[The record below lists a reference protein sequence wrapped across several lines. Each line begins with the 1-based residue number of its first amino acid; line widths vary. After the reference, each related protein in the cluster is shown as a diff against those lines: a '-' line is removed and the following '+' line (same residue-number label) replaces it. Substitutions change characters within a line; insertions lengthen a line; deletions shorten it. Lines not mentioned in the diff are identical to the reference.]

1 MKKLFRLYHLFFTA
15 WFCGLVLL
23 SGVCAAGFFP
33 SAASSG
39 ALSVSR
45 AVLPAAA
52 VTETEALRW
61 DTSDTDISKVD
72 ANRKLIA
79 FTFDDAP
86 DSTLKA
92 LTEVFEQFN
101 EQNPDCPASATFF
114 CNGIRI
120 DSGTFPLL
128 KKAYQAGF
136 ELGNHTDSHKN
147 LLRLSSEEIRKEIDA
162 VDKILQKI
170 DGKPVHLLR
179 VPYGNYNDKVR
190 REAQAP
196 LIDWEIDT
204 EDWKGISADRIFN
217 EIYSKRRPG
226 SIVLMHDGYRHTV
239 EAVSRLLPLLK
250 AEGWQVVG
258 VSQLSKALGRPLYA
272 GKVYTHVSR

>member
-1 MKKLFRLYHLFFTA
+1 MKKTFRLRRFFFVA
-15 WFCGLVLL
+15 RLCGLVLL

-33 SAASSG
+33 SAGQTGSSCTAATTTIASSG
-39 ALSVSR
+39 A
-45 AVLPAAA
+45 
-52 VTETEALRW
+52 EALRW
-61 DTSDTDISKVD
+61 DTADTDISKVD

-86 DSTLKA
+86 DSTLKS

-147 LLRLSSEEIRKEIDA
+147 LLTLSSAEIRKEIDA

-258 VSQLSKALGRPLYA
+258 VSQLSKALGRSFFA